1 MATASGSGWVDEYA
15 AVDAEQ
21 FAGFIEHEVLD
32 LEDLAEGAEIQR
44 QRFNRMTPPGVS
56 WVQPMF
62 PPVAPFDADYFDD
75 LFLSELLG
83 EDKNSV
89 AVFPL
94 SLALDPQTRETLV
107 YNADGLLIAVVPA
120 DPVVREWR
128 EDADPARVTLQ
139 LDLLPMEDV
148 EPYLYTERRIAE
160 YNKAQT
166 ADATKAGGTAAR
178 GLGSNEFG
186 IAGMQRMSNGNMQ
199 ITVSNGVDSAE
210 VFAYTVWHTS
220 SVSVV
225 VWTNEYDEVLTNS
238 HTAWHSTAP
247 AFDGTE
253 SEWECLTTNLAL
265 VDGVGVFEDTAIP
278 PHARL
283 RFYTVAN
290 PLDSDGDGLS
300 DAAERLVYKTDPQNP
315 DTDGD
320 GVSDGVEVAM
330 GSNPLDTTSTPVLD
344 DLDKALAQVN
354 TAQIGYLC
362 YLCDLPFVYDSAAS
376 YAQRISQLREMLEAL
391 LGSFLDLEVNAGGM
405 LAERPAVVVWKL
417 ESVLTSIG
425 SGSGN
430 WLQGPV
436 TTEQVEEI
444 VAVLEKLT
452 RLVSIGEQQPGH
464 EHQPIAYHD
473 GAVQVGNS
481 WDLGTGLPERWPTN
495 QPIQTCLLFDTKV
508 AIPMV
513 GSGTVDDWIF
523 VNNSARFPATGS
535 IYTQHVADISTVWN
549 PDGTNTLALWDCGD
563 CAGDNNYAYLS
574 PFTVLHVLEVPVIV
588 VDILTASSPVANNTS
603 QCFEA
608 YKTDFGDPC
617 EPDNPG
623 QALVVFHKDVR
634 DEDFVIQ
641 DYDVT
646 LKANILPA
654 NITAA
659 ELNESWA
666 KVAGPS
672 SGNLNRIDTFDVK
685 YQNAKAGGLYH
696 FEFDIGLS
704 GCDKSGANL
713 LLPLGGPDATAY
725 FTSEISRYDQ
735 WLTTLKAR
743 LDSYSVITRWLRL
756 RTHAYRTVND
766 MNYNRDLWQANDSP
780 CMTYANGTVTLCGY
794 VLGSDQLGN
803 VMYAYTF
810 AQAEFF
816 FPTAWLG
823 GHVAQLWSTG
833 DLDSSD
839 DQAAYTAGYAFG
851 KNGGAF
857 CDYLSPSGVPAFGVS
872 PVEEMQTETA
882 MRAWPSQEPLPQGQ
896 WRVYPVSLP
905 PANP

>member
-160 YNKAQT
+160 YNEAQT
-166 ADATKAGGTAAR
+166 AEATKAGGTATR

-186 IAGMQRMSNGNMQ
+186 IAGIQRMSNGNMQ
-199 ITVSNGVDSAE
+199 ITVSNGLDSAE

-238 HTAWHSTAP
+238 HTAWHPTAP
-247 AFDGTE
+247 AFDGIE

-283 RFYTVAN
+283 RFYAVAN
-290 PLDSDGDGLS
+290 PVDSDGDGLS
-300 DAAERLVYKTDPQNP
+300 DAAERLVHKTDPHNP

-330 GSNPLDTTSTPVLD
+330 GSNPLDAASTPVLD
-344 DLDKALAQVN
+344 DLDEALAQVN

-362 YLCDLPFVYDSAAS
+362 YLCGLPFAYDSSAS

-391 LGSFLDLEVNAGGM
+391 LGSFLDLEVNTGGM

-464 EHQPIAYHD
+464 EYQPMAYHD

-481 WDLGTGLPERWPTN
+481 WDLGTGLPKRWPTN
-495 QPIQTCLLFDTKV
+495 QPIQTCLLLDTKV

-513 GSGTVDDWIF
+513 GSGTVDDWIL

>member
-62 PPVAPFDADYFDD
+62 PPVAPFDTEFFDD
-75 LFLSELLG
+75 LFLNELLG

-160 YNKAQT
+160 YNEAQT
-166 ADATKAGGTAAR
+166 AEATKAGGTATR

-186 IAGMQRMSNGNMQ
+186 IAGIQRMSNGNMQ
-199 ITVSNGVDSAE
+199 ITVSNGLDSAE

-238 HTAWHSTAP
+238 HTAWHPTAP
-247 AFDGTE
+247 AFDGIE

-283 RFYTVAN
+283 RFYAVAN
-290 PLDSDGDGLS
+290 PVDSDGDGLS
-300 DAAERLVYKTDPQNP
+300 DAAERLVHKTDPHNP

-330 GSNPLDTTSTPVLD
+330 GSNPLDAASTPVLD
-344 DLDKALAQVN
+344 DLDEALAQVN

-362 YLCDLPFVYDSAAS
+362 YLCGLPFAYDSSAS

-391 LGSFLDLEVNAGGM
+391 LGSFLDLEVNTGGM

-464 EHQPIAYHD
+464 EYQPMAYHD

-481 WDLGTGLPERWPTN
+481 WDLGTGLPKRWPTN
-495 QPIQTCLLFDTKV
+495 QPIQTCLLLDTKV

-513 GSGTVDDWIF
+513 GSGTVDDWIL